1 MKGFLPPMILLLII
15 FGVILLIPLVLA
27 ELSDTFKWLLVA
39 YFCITVFLFVKRI
52 LGPGILT
59 YIVAGILIYIFVIR
73 LFYLFTVLYTL
84 YLVVSLGLSGILVFG
99 LPSGGL
105 GRKAG
110 AAR

>member
-1 MKGFLPPMILLLII
+1 MKGFIPPMVLLLII
-15 FGVILLIPLVLA
+15 FGVILLIPLVLVQ
-27 ELSDTFKWLLVA
+27 LSSTFKWLLIA

-59 YIVAGILIYIFVIR
+59 YIVSGILIYIFVIR
-73 LFYLFTVLYTL
+73 LFELFTVMYTL
-84 YLVVSLGLSGILVFG
+84 YLIVSLGLSGILVFG
-99 LPSGGL
+99 LPSGGI

>member
-1 MKGFLPPMILLLII
+1 MILLLIV

-27 ELSDTFKWLLVA
+27 EISDTFKWLLIA

-73 LFYLFTVLYTL
+73 LFTLFTVMYTL
-84 YLVVSLGLSGILVFG
+84 YLIVSLGLSGILVFG